1 MSILSCIEIKPLQAA
16 NASIIWLHG
25 LGANGHDF
33 EPVVQELG
41 IPKSLA
47 ARFIL
52 PHSKEIPVTVNGGF
66 VMPAWYD
73 ILEIGAS
80 RKINTAD
87 LVNSVT
93 EIHKLIQREQERGI
107 ASERILIAGFSQGGA
122 VAYHA
127 ALSYPKKLAG
137 LIGLS
142 TYYPNPEIS
151 GRQHVNQDIPIKI
164 YHGTNDSMVPE
175 SLGQQAFQDLTDFG
189 YQVEYKS
196 YPMDHEVCLTEI
208 EDISLFIQQALT

>member
-1 MSILSCIEIKPLQAA
+1 MSMLSCLEIEPLQAA
-16 NASIIWLHG
+16 NSSVIWLHG

-47 ARFIL
+47 IRFIL

-80 RKINTAD
+80 RKINETD
-87 LVNSVT
+87 LINSVT
-93 EIHKLIQREQERGI
+93 EIHKLIQRERDRGI

-127 ALSYPKKLAG
+127 ALSYPEKLAG
-137 LIGLS
+137 ILGLS
-142 TYYPNPEIS
+142 TYFPAPAIS
-151 GRQHVNQDIPIKI
+151 ERQSVNDQIPIQI
-164 YHGTNDSMVPE
+164 YHGTQDAMVPE
-175 SLGQQAFQDLTDFG
+175 SLGQEAYQDLSGFG
-189 YQVEYKS
+189 YPVEYKS
-196 YPMDHEVCLTEI
+196 YPMDHEVCLAEI
-208 EDISLFIQQALT
+208 ADVSLFIQQTLV